1 MSKVTFPSEAEF
13 DAAVSERVNA
23 AIAELKADHD
33 KEIAALNDLLSKARD
48 QNATADYSAYAEFP
62 DLIDLMKQTDLRPG
76 ALPAL
81 CALQVW
87 KGLNSATTISAAI
100 PNTPKLGEKGGG
112 ASSPKIITS
121 ALQKLEK
128 ALLSAN
134 TGVGV
139 RVTSLRGK
147 EGDSTVKK
155 IRFTPMVFA
164 EDDESGNSDNSNGA
178 ATEGE
183 KAAA

>member
-1 MSKVTFPSEAEF
+1 MSVIKFKDEAEF
-13 DAAVSERVNA
+13 DAAVNERISA
-23 AIAELKADHD
+23 ALAEVHEAHS
-33 KEIAALNDLLSKARD
+33 KEIAALNELLAKARE

-62 DLIDLMKQTDLRPG
+62 DLVELMKKTDLRPG

-87 KGLNSATTISAAI
+87 RGLSSAKDISAVI
-100 PNTPKLGEKGGG
+100 THTPKLGEKGGG

-147 EGDSTVKK
+147 EGDSTVKR
-155 IRFTPMVFA
+155 IRFTPMV
-164 EDDESGNSDNSNGA
+164 ELSDDNSDDASGDNAGD
-178 ATEGE
+178 EQ
-183 KAAA
+183 AAA